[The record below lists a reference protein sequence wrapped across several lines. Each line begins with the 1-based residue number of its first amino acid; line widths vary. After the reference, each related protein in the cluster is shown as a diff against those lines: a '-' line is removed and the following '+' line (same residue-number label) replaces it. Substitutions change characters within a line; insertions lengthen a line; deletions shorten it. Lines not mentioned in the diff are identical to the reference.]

1 MAHVTFR
8 LSTTLLVVVN
18 IQLVFPSS
26 SSFSFVY
33 SLLVFFFFFF
43 FLFFLSVVQT
53 ITAPPLGLFVLCG
66 SCSLILCVLT
76 PHMQTLIF
84 ELMSI
89 KHWQQ
94 IKGPTS
100 QNFKLYFI
108 GLCLVYGLRPTSQ
121 NFELYFIGLC
131 LVHDSGQ
138 LISLV
143 QPMDPII
150 LILLFL

>member
-1 MAHVTFR
+1 MAHVSTPLCWSSLTFNWFSLR
-8 LSTTLLVVVN
+8 LP
-18 IQLVFPSS
+18 PSAS
-26 SSFSFVY
+26 FVHLPSFFSFSFFSSSY
-33 SLLVFFFFFF
+33 M
-43 FLFFLSVVQT
+43 LFRLQLH
-53 ITAPPLGLFVLCG
+53 PLGPFVLCG

-76 PHMQTLIF
+76 PYMQTLIF

-94 IKGPTS
+94 IKGPTI
-100 QNFKLYFI
+100 QNFKLYFS
-108 GLCLVYGLRPTSQ
+108 GLCLVYGLRSTSQ

-131 LVHDSGQ
+131 LVHGSGQ
-138 LISLV
+138 PISLV

>member
-1 MAHVTFR
+1 MAHFAFR
-8 LSTTLLVVVN
+8 LNTTLLVVVN
-18 IQLVFPSS
+18 IQLVFPLS
-26 SSFSFVY
+26 SSFNFVY
-33 SLLVFFFFFF
+33 SLPFFF
-43 FLFFLSVVQT
+43 FLFLFSLLLICCLDYSCT
-53 ITAPPLGLFVLCG
+53 PLGPFVLCD

-84 ELMSI
+84 QLMGI
-89 KHWQQ
+89 RHQQQ

-131 LVHDSGQ
+131 LVHGSSL